1 MPQRRRAGR
10 LVVPQHAAPADKM
23 LLERSAIEELSHHA
37 DPWRVLRIL
46 SEFVEGFDALNDVG
60 PAVTV
65 FGSARTKPSDPYYT
79 YGRQLGAALARRGF
93 AVITG
98 GGPGMMEAVNR
109 GCQEA
114 GGLSV
119 GCNIE
124 LPHEQELNAYVD
136 LGVEFRYFF
145 VRKNMFVKYA
155 RGFVIFPGGLG
166 TLDELFESLTLAQT
180 GKSEHFPTV
189 LYVTAS
195 WDALGRGAAPGATGL
210 GAFKAAVRRGVHV
223 ARMSNQAHPA
233 GLPSPPP
240 AEIDWAFVDQLK
252 ASGVEVKPIPGVP
265 DLMHHKYV
273 VRDAGTPAA
282 AVLTGSANWTN
293 DSWNRE
299 ENVIFTV
306 ASPNVAATFTQ
317 NFEELWQN
325 PVAADSG
332 RISST

>member
-1 MPQRRRAGR
+1 MAERRRAGR
-10 LVVPQHAAPADKM
+10 LVVPPAEAPADKM

-46 SEFVEGFDALNDVG
+46 SEFVEGFDALNGVG

-65 FGSARTKPSDPYYT
+65 FGSARTRPDDPYYAL
-79 YGRQLGAALARRGF
+79 GRSLGAALARRGF

-109 GCQEA
+109 GCHEA

-124 LPHEQELNAYVD
+124 LPREQELNPYVD

-180 GKSEHFPTV
+180 GKIEHFPIV
-189 LYVTAS
+189 LFGTEYWNGLLKWMRDLVLA
-195 WDALGRGAAPGATGL
+195 RGA
-210 GAFKAAVRRGVHV
+210 
-223 ARMSNQAHPA
+223 MS
-233 GLPSPPP
+233 
-240 AEIDWAFVDQLK
+240 AEDFELVSLTDDP
-252 ASGVEVKPIPGVP
+252 EE
-265 DLMHHKYV
+265 
-273 VRDAGTPAA
+273 AA
-282 AVLTGSANWTN
+282 AMATRPLPVHIDEPRAETGEPKAEA
-293 DSWNRE
+293 R
-299 ENVIFTV
+299 
-306 ASPNVAATFTQ
+306 
-317 NFEELWQN
+317 
-325 PVAADSG
+325 
-332 RISST
+332 